1 MLCKLLLV
9 ESGTQRMAIFQK
21 DWINVTKWV
30 QVSLGLINNLFIII
44 LIVVQYYWL
53 NNIKIENVTYIS
65 FYQSENQ
72 SYELSKVTGHMQ

>member
-9 ESGTQRMAIFQK
+9 ESGTQHMAVFQK

-30 QVSLGLINNLFIII
+30 QVSLINNLFIII
-44 LIVVQYYWL
+44 LIVVKYMYYWL